1 MTGWQFAC
9 AVALLAGGTYAIR
22 VAGVLL
28 RTKTTVSPQV
38 EALLE
43 RSTMVL
49 LIAVGLTS
57 MLFEGTDLAGPAR
70 PIGVA
75 VGVAAA
81 WFKAPLVI
89 VIVAAAAS
97 TALLRLVGVP

>member
-1 MTGWQFAC
+1 MTGWQFAG

-22 VAGVLL
+22 LAGLVV
-28 RTKTTVSPQV
+28 RTRAQVSRAV

-43 RSTMVL
+43 RATIVL
-49 LIAVGLTS
+49 LIAVALTGA
-57 MLFEGTDLAGPAR
+57 LFVGDDLSGPAR

-81 WFKAPLVI
+81 FVKAPLVV
-89 VIVAAAAS
+89 VIVAAAAT
-97 TALLRLVGVP
+97 TALLRLAGMA